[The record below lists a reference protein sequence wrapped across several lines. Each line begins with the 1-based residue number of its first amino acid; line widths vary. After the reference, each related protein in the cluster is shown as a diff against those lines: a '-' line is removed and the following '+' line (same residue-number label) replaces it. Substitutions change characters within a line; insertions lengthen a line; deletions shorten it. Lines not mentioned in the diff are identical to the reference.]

1 MLCETH
7 VPWYITATFK
17 TKHRKIKMNV
27 SQCYL
32 LTNDSDE
39 EDKEQFHIREG
50 YAEKDVTL

>member
-1 MLCETH
+1 
-7 VPWYITATFK
+7 
-17 TKHRKIKMNV
+17 MNV

-50 YAEKDVTL
+50 YAEKDVTLQLGGFNAKQEQPTQDKMK